1 MPHLNKVEVTT
12 PSDSE
17 IVVSR
22 DFDAPRS
29 LVYLAFTK
37 SELVKR
43 WLLGP
48 PGWTMPVCEIDLR
61 VGGKYRYHWK
71 SDAGDQEFGFVGTFD
86 EIDPEIRLN
95 TTERMEGAPDDNKAL
110 IETSFTDLGSRTRVV
125 YVMDFGTKAARDAAA
140 ATGMTDGMETSFKL
154 LDRLLAETPA
164 S

>member
-48 PGWTMPVCEIDLR
+48 PGWTMPVCDIELR
-61 VGGKYRYHWK
+61 VGGKYHYRWR
-71 SDAGDQEFGFVGTFD
+71 SDAGDHEFGVVGTFD
-86 EIDPEIRLN
+86 KIDPEIRLN
-95 TTERMEGAPDDNKAL
+95 TTESMDGAPHHNKAL
-110 IETSFTDLGSRTRVV
+110 IETSFTDLGSKTRVV

-154 LDRLLAETPA
+154 LDQLLAETPA